1 MLVILF
7 RSKLTDSA
15 ATDGYPEMAEEME
28 TLARGMPG
36 FVDVKAFK
44 ADDGE
49 RLTIVWWK
57 DEETLKGWREQVRH
71 RMAQRLGRE
80 KWYEHYTIE
89 VAQVV
94 RQNAFERPVSAARV
108 PADL

>member
-7 RSKLTDSA
+7 RSKLTASA
-15 ATDGYPEMAEEME
+15 AADGYPEMAEEME
-28 TLARGMPG
+28 TLARQMPG

-57 DEETLKGWREQVRH
+57 DEETLQGWREQVRH

-80 KWYEHYTIE
+80 KWYQYYKIE

-94 RQNAFERPVSAARV
+94 RQNAFERPASAVRV

>member
-49 RLTIVWWK
+49 RLTIVSLEGRR
-57 DEETLKGWREQVRH
+57 D
-71 RMAQRLGRE
+71 AQRLARTG
-80 KWYEHYTIE
+80 
-89 VAQVV
+89 A
-94 RQNAFERPVSAARV
+94 PSDGAASW
-108 PADL
+108 P